1 MSIDFTPG
9 IINTYHGDIYN
20 RTTNT
25 DDVKTPDTPKWPCD
39 NWEEQQPIN
48 STFSGE
54 GYNPEQFDLAQQ
66 QLQQIN
72 ACHTNTTYTNADY
85 SKVVAQL
92 VSLINN
98 IETIS
103 STPIT
108 QQTQSILNQIHNI
121 RYEKDKDSV
130 CQIIVVVNPEPNNP
144 IITKILVE
152 EGIPERF
159 SVQTVSSDNKNF
171 AGQRAD
177 LPTDIRDIQS
187 LYLKMAKLYIEH
199 SENENRMEALAGCD
213 IIDFN
218 MTGQDMSRLVLTLSK
233 FYFEDLLNINF
244 TDANLFNTIFSHK
257 ENPIPKLHEY
267 EQHLDK
273 QINGLFSTLLTIN
286 DNSLRAKA
294 EIASRIID
302 FLEAKVVNLSFDDIL
317 KYKQEFKKICYKQLQ
332 EFTTPSLY
340 NKIQK
345 WATMSKNEFIAFHYE
360 TLQPEKISYPF
371 YLKRD
376 LPNEKDINYGVEIEI
391 PSGKRIRLSNHYQ
404 NIIP

>member
-9 IINTYHGDIYN
+9 IINTYNGDIYN

-39 NWEEQQPIN
+39 NREEQHPIN

-213 IIDFN
+213 FIDFN

-317 KYKQEFKKICYKQLQ
+317 KYKQEFKKISYKQLQ

>member
-213 IIDFN
+213 FIDFN

-376 LPNEKDINYGVEIEI
+376 LPNEKDINYGVKIEI
-391 PSGKRIRLSNHYQ
+391 PSDKRIRLSNHYQ

>member
-1 MSIDFTPG
+1 MSIYFTPG

-20 RTTNT
+20 CTTNT
-25 DDVKTPDTPKWPCD
+25 DNVKTPDTPKWPCD

-103 STPIT
+103 STPLT
-108 QQTQSILNQIHNI
+108 QQTQSILNQINNI
-121 RYEKDKDSV
+121 RYEKNKNSESK
-130 CQIIVVVNPEPNNP
+130 IIVVFNPKPNKP

-152 EGIPERF
+152 EGIPVRF
-159 SVQTVSSDNKNF
+159 SVQTVSSENKNF
-171 AGQRAD
+171 SGQRTD

-187 LYLKMAKLYIEH
+187 LYLKMAKMYIEH

-213 IIDFN
+213 FIDFN
-218 MTGQDMSRLVLTLSK
+218 MTGQDLSGFVLTLSR
-233 FYFEDLLNINF
+233 FYFEDLLNVNF
-244 TDANLFNTIFSHK
+244 TDANLFDTIFSHK
-257 ENPIPKLHEY
+257 ENPTTKSHKD
-267 EQHLDK
+267 EQYLEK

-294 EIASRIID
+294 EIASTIIEL
-302 FLEAKVVNLSFDDIL
+302 LETRVNNLSYNDII
-317 KYKQEFKKICYKQLQ
+317 KYQQEFQKECYKQVKN
-332 EFTTPSLY
+332 FTSPSRY
-340 NKIQK
+340 NRIQK
-345 WATMSKNEFIAFHYE
+345 WAKMSEYQLEIFQDETFH
-360 TLQPEKISYPF
+360 PKKMSYAP
-371 YLKRD
+371 YLKRS
-376 LPNEKDINYGVEIEI
+376 LPDEKTINYGVEIETTT
-391 PSGKRIRLSNHYQ
+391 GKRIRLSNHYQ

>member
-9 IINTYHGDIYN
+9 IINTYNGDIYN

-39 NWEEQQPIN
+39 NREEQHPIN

-108 QQTQSILNQIHNI
+108 QQTQSILNQIHNF

-213 IIDFN
+213 FIDFN

>member
-213 IIDFN
+213 FIDFN

-391 PSGKRIRLSNHYQ
+391 PSGKRISLSNHYQ

>member
-9 IINTYHGDIYN
+9 IINTYNGDIYN

-39 NWEEQQPIN
+39 NREEQHPIN

-171 AGQRAD
+171 AWQRAD

-213 IIDFN
+213 FIDFN

>member
-1 MSIDFTPG
+1 MLCQLTFTPG

-20 RTTNT
+20 CTTNT
-25 DDVKTPDTPKWPCD
+25 DNVKTPDTPKWPCD

-85 SKVVAQL
+85 SKVVVQL

-103 STPIT
+103 STPLT

-152 EGIPERF
+152 EGIPEIF

-213 IIDFN
+213 FIDFN
-218 MTGQDMSRLVLTLSK
+218 MTGQDMSRLVLTLSN

-244 TDANLFNTIFSHK
+244 TDANLFNTI
-257 ENPIPKLHEY
+257 
-267 EQHLDK
+267 
-273 QINGLFSTLLTIN
+273 
-286 DNSLRAKA
+286 
-294 EIASRIID
+294 
-302 FLEAKVVNLSFDDIL
+302 
-317 KYKQEFKKICYKQLQ
+317 
-332 EFTTPSLY
+332 
-340 NKIQK
+340 
-345 WATMSKNEFIAFHYE
+345 
-360 TLQPEKISYPF
+360 
-371 YLKRD
+371 
-376 LPNEKDINYGVEIEI
+376 
-391 PSGKRIRLSNHYQ
+391 
-404 NIIP
+404 

>member
-1 MSIDFTPG
+1 MATSP
-9 IINTYHGDIYN
+9 
-20 RTTNT
+20 
-25 DDVKTPDTPKWPCD
+25 
-39 NWEEQQPIN
+39 
-48 STFSGE
+48 
-54 GYNPEQFDLAQQ
+54 
-66 QLQQIN
+66 
-72 ACHTNTTYTNADY
+72 
-85 SKVVAQL
+85 
-92 VSLINN
+92 
-98 IETIS
+98 
-103 STPIT
+103 
-108 QQTQSILNQIHNI
+108 
-121 RYEKDKDSV
+121 DSV

-213 IIDFN
+213 FIDFN

-391 PSGKRIRLSNHYQ
+391 PSDKRIRLSNHYQ

>member
-54 GYNPEQFDLAQQ
+54 GYKPEQFDLAQQ

-213 IIDFN
+213 FIDFN
-218 MTGQDMSRLVLTLSK
+218 MTGQDLSRLVLTLSK

-391 PSGKRIRLSNHYQ
+391 PSDKRIRLSNHYQ

>member
-1 MSIDFTPG
+1 
-9 IINTYHGDIYN
+9 
-20 RTTNT
+20 
-25 DDVKTPDTPKWPCD
+25 
-39 NWEEQQPIN
+39 
-48 STFSGE
+48 
-54 GYNPEQFDLAQQ
+54 
-66 QLQQIN
+66 
-72 ACHTNTTYTNADY
+72 
-85 SKVVAQL
+85 
-92 VSLINN
+92 
-98 IETIS
+98 
-103 STPIT
+103 
-108 QQTQSILNQIHNI
+108 
-121 RYEKDKDSV
+121 
-130 CQIIVVVNPEPNNP
+130 
-144 IITKILVE
+144 
-152 EGIPERF
+152 
-159 SVQTVSSDNKNF
+159 
-171 AGQRAD
+171 
-177 LPTDIRDIQS
+177 
-187 LYLKMAKLYIEH
+187 
-199 SENENRMEALAGCD
+199 
-213 IIDFN
+213 
-218 MTGQDMSRLVLTLSK
+218 GQDMSRLVLTLSN

-257 ENPIPKLHEY
+257 ENPIPKLHKY

>member
-20 RTTNT
+20 CTTNT
-25 DDVKTPDTPKWPCD
+25 DNVKTPDTPKWPCD

-85 SKVVAQL
+85 SKVVVQL

-103 STPIT
+103 STPLT

-152 EGIPERF
+152 EGIPEIF

-213 IIDFN
+213 FIDFN
-218 MTGQDMSRLVLTLSK
+218 MTGQDMSRLVLTLSN

-257 ENPIPKLHEY
+257 ENPIPKLHKY

-391 PSGKRIRLSNHYQ
+391 PSGNRIRLSNHCQ

>member
-213 IIDFN
+213 FIDFN

-376 LPNEKDINYGVEIEI
+376 LPNEKDINYGVEIET

>member
-9 IINTYHGDIYN
+9 IINTYHSDIYN

-213 IIDFN
+213 FIDFN

-244 TDANLFNTIFSHK
+244 TDANLFNTIFPQK

>member
-9 IINTYHGDIYN
+9 IINTYNGDIYN

-39 NWEEQQPIN
+39 NREEQHPIN

-177 LPTDIRDIQS
+177 LPSDIRDIQS

-213 IIDFN
+213 FIDFN

>member
-9 IINTYHGDIYN
+9 IINTYNGDIYN

-39 NWEEQQPIN
+39 NREEQHPIN

-103 STPIT
+103 STTIT

-213 IIDFN
+213 FIDFN

>member
-213 IIDFN
+213 FIDFN
-218 MTGQDMSRLVLTLSK
+218 MTGQDMPRLVLTLSK

>member
-9 IINTYHGDIYN
+9 IINTYNGDIYN

-39 NWEEQQPIN
+39 NREEQHPIN

-213 IIDFN
+213 FIDFN
-218 MTGQDMSRLVLTLSK
+218 MTGQDMFRLVLTLSK

>member
-9 IINTYHGDIYN
+9 IINTYNGDIYN

-39 NWEEQQPIN
+39 NREEQHPIN

-213 IIDFN
+213 FIDFN

-391 PSGKRIRLSNHYQ
+391 PSGKRIRLSKHYQ

>member
-9 IINTYHGDIYN
+9 IINTYHSDIYN

-213 IIDFN
+213 FIDFN

-244 TDANLFNTIFSHK
+244 TDANLFNTIFPHK

-273 QINGLFSTLLTIN
+273 QINGLFSTLLTIH

-294 EIASRIID
+294 EIASRVID